1 MNMQAIGEN
10 ALSMMRRGYYR
21 IAKRRKLKN
30 KNPTIIASDC
40 FGSLMYAN
48 LGLRFN
54 SPTIN
59 LFFSREDFITFCQ
72 NLPGFLKEEVQE
84 VTDETVNYPVGQIT
98 ADGRTIRINF
108 RHYHSFEEAKAK
120 WNERKQRVDYTNIFI
135 VLVVASGIRQEDV
148 TAFDALPFENKML
161 VVDRKI
167 TDSPS
172 IVTHK
177 VFSQKNYRPGMILRY
192 KTNVSLKRYMDD
204 IDYVSFLN
212 QGF

>member
-1 MNMQAIGEN
+1 MPAIAL
-10 ALSMMRRGYYR
+10 ALSCM
-21 IAKRRKLKN
+21 
-30 KNPTIIASDC
+30 PTWACDSTVPPSIS
-40 FGSLMYAN
+40 
-48 LGLRFN
+48 
-54 SPTIN
+54 
-59 LFFSREDFITFCQ
+59 FFSREDFLTFCQ

-84 VTDETVNYPVGQIT
+84 VTDETANYPVGQIT